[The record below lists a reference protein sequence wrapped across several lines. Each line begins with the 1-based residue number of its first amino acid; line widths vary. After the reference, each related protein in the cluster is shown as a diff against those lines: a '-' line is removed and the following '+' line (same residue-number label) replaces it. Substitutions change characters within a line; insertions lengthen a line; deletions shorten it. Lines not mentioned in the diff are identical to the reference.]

1 MSEAIPAPNL
11 AGWILDHLKRYLATD
26 GADGHLW
33 QPAAA
38 PSLKPV
44 TALLLTTTG
53 RSSGQQFIMP
63 LFYGESPGSKG
74 SYVIIASK
82 GGAPDHPGWYKNL
95 LAHPD
100 AKVQILARKF
110 TAKARTAT
118 GAERQKLWDMMVA
131 IFPPYS
137 DYKAKAGREIPV
149 VVLDPVAA
157 K

>member
-11 AGWILDHLKRYLATD
+11 ADWILDHLKRYQATD

-33 QPAAA
+33 QP
-38 PSLKPV
+38 PSGPTLKPV
-44 TALLLTTTG
+44 PALLLTTTG

-63 LFYGESPGSKG
+63 LFYGESGGSQ
-74 SYVIIASK
+74 VIIASK

-95 LAHPD
+95 LAHPEV
-100 AKVQILARKF
+100 KVQILARKF

-118 GAERQKLWDMMVA
+118 GAEREKLWDMMVS
-131 IFPPYS
+131 IFPLYS
-137 DYKAKAGREIPV
+137 DYKKKAEREIPV
-149 VVLDPVAA
+149 VVLDPVAS

>member
-11 AGWILDHLKRYLATD
+11 AGWILDHLKRYQATD

-33 QPAAA
+33 QPPAA

-53 RSSGQQFIMP
+53 RSSEQQFIMP
-63 LFYGESPGSKG
+63 LFYGESGG

-95 LAHPD
+95 LAHPEV
-100 AKVQILARKF
+100 KVQILARKF
-110 TAKARTAT
+110 TAKARTAS
-118 GAERQKLWDMMVA
+118 GAERQKFWDMMVA

-137 DYKAKAGREIPV
+137 DYKSKAEREIPV